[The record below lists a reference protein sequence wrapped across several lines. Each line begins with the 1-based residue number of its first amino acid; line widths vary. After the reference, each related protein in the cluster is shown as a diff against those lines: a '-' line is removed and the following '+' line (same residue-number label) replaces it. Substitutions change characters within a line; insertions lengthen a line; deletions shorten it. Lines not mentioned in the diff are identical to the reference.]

1 MPFVLAVLVI
11 SVGLSYAR
19 GGRLS
24 RVADA
29 PLRASWLLF
38 VGVGIQVIVDIGV
51 GRGVLPDAGL
61 GGYLLLLLSQL
72 LVLVWVALNWTLPG
86 MVLVLAGL
94 LLNALVMGA
103 NGAMPVDIEA
113 VRALGFDDAEVPL
126 GKHTVM
132 TADTLLPW
140 LADIWVLTPLRTVIS
155 VGDVV
160 LAVGL
165 IPLMH
170 ALMREDGRT
179 AGHHGE
185 VPVDGEA

>member
-94 LLNALVMGA
+94 LLNALVIGA

-113 VRALGFDDAEVPL
+113 VRALGFDGAEVPL

-132 TADTLLPW
+132 TEDTLLPW

-170 ALMREDGRT
+170 ALMREGGPAAR
-179 AGHHGE
+179 HRGE
-185 VPVDGEA
+185 VPVDGDA